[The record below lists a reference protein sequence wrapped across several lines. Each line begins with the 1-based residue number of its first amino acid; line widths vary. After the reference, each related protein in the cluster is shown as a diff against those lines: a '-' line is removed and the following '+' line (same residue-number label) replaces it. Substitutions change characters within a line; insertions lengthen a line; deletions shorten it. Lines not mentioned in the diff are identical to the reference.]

1 MAFLL
6 WLVLAV
12 ARSFRRSDENR
23 QRVQPEAMAVG
34 FAATMTTA
42 AVFLM
47 IESAPIKVTGILGF
61 GPGGLVWTAGTA
73 GWRGTTWLK
82 SRAAR

>member
-1 MAFLL
+1 
-6 WLVLAV
+6 
-12 ARSFRRSDENR
+12 
-23 QRVQPEAMAVG
+23 MAVG

-61 GPGGLVWTAGTA
+61 GPGGLVWAAGTA